1 MGSLGVGFRS
11 ERSVGLGVDIG
22 SRVVQVAEVQK
33 AGERLELSG
42 IGSFTIAPGF
52 VERGVVTD
60 PGGMGKGIRDALA
73 QSKIASR
80 RATFSVPSHVAVLRW
95 LNLPSLPEDELREA
109 AKFKVKRHLPF
120 PVADAYIEA
129 CPLSGGGGEDR
140 EESEHLVIAVPRRVI
155 DSRADALEAAG
166 IEPARA
172 ELEAQAILRIV
183 DARLQRKS
191 PLWSDA
197 SLTIIDIGGTTTHMY
212 VVQSRQLHF
221 MRGVPFGSEMFV
233 RAIADGAGVD
243 AETATA
249 FLSSEGT
256 SLDESGT
263 LQIRSE
269 GAIASLPLTGEL
281 EKLTREFLRLLRYF
295 RSLHP
300 ERSYAGILD
309 HVLLCGGM
317 AGLRGLDAYL
327 ATILGLHV
335 DRMRPLSDMVG
346 SFDPESFSA
355 ISARQEAFT
364 VVIGVALSGLSRS
377 GLGEGRKEY
386 SREFIWAR
394 SA

>member
-1 MGSLGVGFRS
+1 MGGLAIGFRS

-22 SRVVQVAEVQK
+22 SRVVQLAEVQQ

-60 PGGMGKGIRDALA
+60 TGGMGRGVRAALA
-73 QSKIASR
+73 QSKITSR

-95 LNLPSLPEDELREA
+95 LNLPKLSQEELREA

-129 CPLSGGGGEDR
+129 CPLGGAEGDQG
-140 EESEHLVIAVPRRVI
+140 ESEHLVIAVPRQVI

-166 IEPARA
+166 IEPLRA

-183 DARLQRKS
+183 DARLRRKS

-212 VVQSRQLHF
+212 VVQNRQLHF

-243 AETATA
+243 LDTAA
-249 FLSSEGT
+249 SFLSSEGT
-256 SLDESGT
+256 SLDEAGT

-327 ATILGLHV
+327 AGSLGLHV

-364 VVIGVALSGLSRS
+364 VVIGLALSGLSRS
-377 GLGEGRKEY
+377 GLGDGRKEY

>member
-1 MGSLGVGFRS
+1 MGGVAIGFHS
-11 ERSVGLGVDIG
+11 ERSIGLGVDIG
-22 SRVVQVAEVQK
+22 SRIVQVAEVQRV
-33 AGERLELSG
+33 GERLELSG
-42 IGSFTIAPGF
+42 IGSFAIAPGF

-60 PGGMGKGIRDALA
+60 PRGMGKGIRAALA

-95 LNLPSLPEDELREA
+95 LSLPRLPDEELREA

-120 PVADAYIEA
+120 SVSDAYIEA
-129 CPLSGGGGEDR
+129 CPLGGGGGE
-140 EESEHLVIAVPRRVI
+140 EEGEHLVIAVPRRVI

-166 IEPARA
+166 VEPVRA

-183 DARLQRKS
+183 DARLRRKS

-243 AETATA
+243 PDTAAA
-249 FLSSEGT
+249 FLSADGT
-256 SLDESGT
+256 SLDDTGT
-263 LQIRSE
+263 LQIRTE
-269 GAIASLPLTGEL
+269 TGIASLPLTGEL

-317 AGLRGLDAYL
+317 AGLRGLDTYL
-327 ATILGLHV
+327 AESLGLHV

-364 VVIGVALSGLSRS
+364 VVIGLALSGLSRS
-377 GLGEGRKEY
+377 SIGEGRKEY
-386 SREFIWAR
+386 SREFVWAR

>member
-1 MGSLGVGFRS
+1 MGGLAIGFRP
-11 ERSVGLGVDIG
+11 ERSVGFGIDIG
-22 SRVVQVAEVQK
+22 SRVVQVAEVQRS
-33 AGERLELSG
+33 GERLELSG
-42 IGSFTIAPGF
+42 IGSFAIAPGF

-60 PGGMGKGIRDALA
+60 PGGMGKGIRGAIA
-73 QSKIASR
+73 QSKIRSR

-95 LNLPSLPEDELREA
+95 VNLPKLSEEELREA

-120 PVADAYIEA
+120 PVSDAYIEA
-129 CPLSGGGGEDR
+129 CPLSGRDDED
-140 EESEHLVIAVPRRVI
+140 EVEHLVIAVPRRVI
-155 DSRADALEAAG
+155 DSRSEALEAAG
-166 IEPARA
+166 VEPVRA

-183 DARLQRKS
+183 DARLRRKS

-197 SLTIIDIGGTTTHMY
+197 SVTIIDIGGTTTQMY
-212 VVQSRQLHF
+212 VVQNRKLHF

-233 RAIADGAGVD
+233 YAIAEGAGVD
-243 AETATA
+243 AETATM
-249 FLSSEGT
+249 FLSSDGT
-256 SLDESGT
+256 SLDETGT
-263 LQIRSE
+263 LQIRAE

-317 AGLRGLDAYL
+317 AGLRGLDSYL
-327 ATILGLHV
+327 AAVLGLHV

-346 SFDPESFSA
+346 SFDPESFNA

-364 VVIGVALSGLSRS
+364 VVIGLALSGLSRS
-377 GLGEGRKEY
+377 PLSEGKKEY

>member
-1 MGSLGVGFRS
+1 MGGLAIGFRP
-11 ERSVGLGVDIG
+11 ERSVGLGIDIG
-22 SRVVQVAEVQK
+22 SRVVQVAEVQRS
-33 AGERLELSG
+33 GERLELSG

-60 PGGMGKGIRDALA
+60 PGGMSKGIRGAIS
-73 QSKIASR
+73 QSKIRSR

-95 LNLPSLPEDELREA
+95 VNLPRLPEEELREA

-120 PVADAYIEA
+120 PVGDAYIEA
-129 CPLSGGGGEDR
+129 CPLSSRDDED
-140 EESEHLVIAVPRRVI
+140 EVEHLVIAVPRRVI
-155 DSRADALEAAG
+155 DSRAEALEAAG
-166 IEPARA
+166 IEPVRA

-183 DARLQRKS
+183 DARLRRKS

-197 SLTIIDIGGTTTHMY
+197 SVTIIDIGGTTTHMY
-212 VVQSRQLHF
+212 VVQNRQLHF

-233 RAIADGAGVD
+233 QAIAEGAGVD
-243 AETATA
+243 AETATM
-249 FLSSEGT
+249 FLSSDGT
-256 SLDESGT
+256 SLDETGT
-263 LQIRSE
+263 LQIRAE
-269 GAIASLPLTGEL
+269 GAIASLPLTSEL

-317 AGLRGLDAYL
+317 AGLRGLDSYL
-327 ATILGLHV
+327 AAVLGLHV

-346 SFDPESFSA
+346 SFDPESFNA

-364 VVIGVALSGLSRS
+364 VVIGLALSGLSRS
-377 GLGEGRKEY
+377 PLGEGKKEY